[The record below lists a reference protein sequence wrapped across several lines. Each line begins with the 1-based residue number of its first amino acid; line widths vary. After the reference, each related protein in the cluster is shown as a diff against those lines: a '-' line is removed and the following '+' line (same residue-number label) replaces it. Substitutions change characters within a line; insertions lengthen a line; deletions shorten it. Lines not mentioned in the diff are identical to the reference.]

1 MVFYLFYLAGYL
13 KMNLVQSFLAAL
25 ENAGD
30 SPLFLDEGKSISFL
44 NLASRSSAL
53 ASEIL
58 SQNTG
63 ESEFI
68 AILLPNSAHFAAA
81 FWAVLLAGK
90 VAMPCNFMLQPPEFV
105 PLFEY
110 ARPALLLTHSF
121 FKPLIQAINVA
132 GKIPLNT
139 IYLDEISLEGEGM
152 PARSLDSEFDSFSQE
167 PDKTAMLLFTAGTS
181 AAPKGVLLSHK
192 NILSNLEGCQNVLQI
207 DKEDVFL
214 GILPYFHSFGMT
226 TSFLLPMLKGARTV
240 LLRAIQPQGI
250 LETIERE
257 RVTAL
262 IMVPPLYGLL
272 LKFPGTKTAD
282 FGSMRMA
289 VSGGGP
295 LSPVLEEVF
304 PRLTGRT
311 IFNGYGLTE
320 ASPVVSV
327 NSCGAC
333 QKGSIGRPLFNV
345 AVSIHDEKGK
355 ALPTGQVGEILVK
368 GDNVMIGYL
377 NSDEETNK
385 ALTPDKMLRTGD
397 MGFLDEN
404 GFLYITGRKKELII
418 CGGENVHPLEIETV
432 LNSHPKVE
440 ESAVIGVHDPL
451 RGERPRA
458 YIKLREGQNALPG
471 EIRRFCLEKMASF
484 KVPRE
489 IAFVDDFPRNSLGK
503 ILKRLLT

>member
-1 MVFYLFYLAGYL
+1 
-13 KMNLVQSFLAAL
+13 
-25 ENAGD
+25 
-30 SPLFLDEGKSISFL
+30 
-44 NLASRSSAL
+44 
-53 ASEIL
+53 
-58 SQNTG
+58 
-63 ESEFI
+63 
-68 AILLPNSAHFAAA
+68 
-81 FWAVLLAGK
+81 
-90 VAMPCNFMLQPPEFV
+90 
-105 PLFEY
+105 
-110 ARPALLLTHSF
+110 
-121 FKPLIQAINVA
+121 
-132 GKIPLNT
+132 
-139 IYLDEISLEGEGM
+139 
-152 PARSLDSEFDSFSQE
+152 
-167 PDKTAMLLFTAGTS
+167 
-181 AAPKGVLLSHK
+181 
-192 NILSNLEGCQNVLQI
+192 
-207 DKEDVFL
+207 
-214 GILPYFHSFGMT
+214 
-226 TSFLLPMLKGARTV
+226 
-240 LLRAIQPQGI
+240 
-250 LETIERE
+250 
-257 RVTAL
+257 
-262 IMVPPLYGLL
+262 MVPPLYGLL